1 MEDTKTFFV
10 TEPMVFTVT
19 VPEVKIKTT
28 EGEIIIKYQPQ
39 NEETK

>member
-28 EGEIIIKYQPQ
+28 EGEIIIKYQPKD
-39 NEETK
+39 EKTE